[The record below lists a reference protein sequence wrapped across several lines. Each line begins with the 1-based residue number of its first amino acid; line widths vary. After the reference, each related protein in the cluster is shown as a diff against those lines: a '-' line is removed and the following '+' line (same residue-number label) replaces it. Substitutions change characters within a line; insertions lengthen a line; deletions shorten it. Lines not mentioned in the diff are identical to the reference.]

1 MASSCKKCGVEIQ
14 ASTAEAKG
22 GLCAPCRKAES
33 PDSDP
38 IASIRKKS
46 YGVWEPYKPNPTTLI
61 IAMFHPGFCAD
72 LTHWQ
77 IHLAIDGELKQQ
89 IQWNNFNRPEQ
100 KKRIE
105 VRSKSVPSEMLDTI
119 RQTIGLIDIKS
130 VALLH
135 ELATMDDAAIVSLEI
150 PACPLSTCLPLFTFG
165 YYAKKGLIPADAL
178 LGYNMIQNTWDAI
191 DEVAPYSL
199 REHWK

>member
-1 MASSCKKCGVEIQ
+1 MASTCKACGVEIQ
-14 ASTAEAKG
+14 ASTAEATG
-22 GLCAPCRKAES
+22 GLCAPCGKAES

-46 YGVWEPYKPNPTTLI
+46 YGVWVPYKPNPTTFI

-89 IQWNNFNRPEQ
+89 IQWNNFNRPDQ

-105 VRSKSVPSEMLDTI
+105 VRSKTVPSEILDTI
-119 RQTIGLIDIKS
+119 RQTIGLIDLKS

-135 ELATMDDAAIVSLEI
+135 ELRLWTMQ
-150 PACPLSTCLPLFTFG
+150 PWC
-165 YYAKKGLIPADAL
+165 
-178 LGYNMIQNTWDAI
+178 
-191 DEVAPYSL
+191 
-199 REHWK
+199 HWKFQRVRYRRASRCSRSDTMQRGGSFQRMRCSAIT